1 MIKSKFNMGML
12 TQRVFVF
19 GMGAIFL
26 FPFLIS
32 ILLSLK
38 TKVETS
44 KDVLGL
50 PEKLNFQNYIDAME
64 QANILGSMFNSIVV
78 TVFSVLIVI
87 VVASSA
93 GYAIARNYSSR
104 LYRGYESL
112 LMAAMMIPFQ
122 TLMIPVYKMLR
133 NLELLNTLPGAI
145 IMIAGINMPFAI
157 MMFVG
162 FVRTIPIELEEAA
175 MLEGCGKFKL
185 FTHIIFP
192 ILKPITVTIGVLDA
206 LWAWN
211 EFNISLIV
219 LQKDAV
225 KTIPMQQYVF
235 FSQHSANYN
244 MAFAAAVISMV
255 PIIIFFLFAQKHIV
269 AGMTSGA
276 VKG

>member
-1 MIKSKFNMGML
+1 MMRKRL
-12 TQRVFVF
+12 TKGLIIQRVFLF
-19 GMGAIFL
+19 AMGAVFL

-38 TKVETS
+38 TKAETS
-44 KDVLGL
+44 TNVLGL
-50 PEKLNFQNYIDAME
+50 PEVPQFQNYIDAMS
-64 QANILGSMFNSIVV
+64 QANILESMKNSMIV

-87 VVASSA
+87 IVASTA
-93 GYAIARNYSSR
+93 GYAIGRNYSKKF
-104 LYRGYESL
+104 YKAYESI

-133 NLELLNTLPGAI
+133 NVGLLNTLPGAI
-145 IMIAGINMPFAI
+145 LMIAGINMPFAI
-157 MMFVG
+157 MMFIG
-162 FVRTIPIELEEAA
+162 FVRTIPMELEEAA

-192 ILKPITVTIGVLDA
+192 ILKPITVTVGVLDA

-235 FSQHSANYN
+235 FAQHSANYN
-244 MAFAAAVISMV
+244 MAFAAAVISMI
-255 PIIIFFLFAQKHIV
+255 PIVIFFLIAQKHIV
-269 AGMTSGA
+269 AGMTNGA

>member
-1 MIKSKFNMGML
+1 ML
-12 TQRVFVF
+12 TQRIFVF

-50 PEKLNFQNYIDAME
+50 PETLNFQNYIDAME